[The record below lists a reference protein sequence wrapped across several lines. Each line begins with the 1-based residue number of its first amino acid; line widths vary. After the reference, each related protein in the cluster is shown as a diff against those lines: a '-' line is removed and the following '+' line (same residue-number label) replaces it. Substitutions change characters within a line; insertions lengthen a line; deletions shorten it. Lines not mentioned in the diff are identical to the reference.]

1 MDYIVS
7 LRIGRPFDSP
17 TRTSARQGVVKV
29 DFDWLD
35 RPSDNT
41 ARGVAL
47 DLDCLVDFEAN

>member
-7 LRIGRPFDSP
+7 LRIGRSFDSP